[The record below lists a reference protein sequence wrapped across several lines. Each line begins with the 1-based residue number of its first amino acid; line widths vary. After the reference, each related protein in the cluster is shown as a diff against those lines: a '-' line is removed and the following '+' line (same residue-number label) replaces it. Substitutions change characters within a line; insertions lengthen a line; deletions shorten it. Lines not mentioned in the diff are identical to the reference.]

1 MHSKSNSAEIMIN
14 DKADEVTE
22 ELSQSL
28 LSSYQIRLGTSMRDR
43 DFIFDC
49 VQFLYYKRHKIN
61 LKRGG
66 SNRDSPDWIQIRKN
80 KNKPYQ

>member
-1 MHSKSNSAEIMIN
+1 MIN

-28 LSSYQIRLGTSMRDR
+28 LSSYQIGLETSMRGR

-66 SNRDSPDWIQIRKN
+66 SYRDSPDWIQIRKN